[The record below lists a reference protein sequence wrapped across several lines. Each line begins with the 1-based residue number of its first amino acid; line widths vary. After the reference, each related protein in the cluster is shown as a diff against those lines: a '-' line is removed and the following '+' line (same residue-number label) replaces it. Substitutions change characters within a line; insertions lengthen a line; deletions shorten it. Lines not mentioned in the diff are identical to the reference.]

1 MSLRWSK
8 GKLQVFIDPPMLP
21 SNSVGVEDH
30 CSSFFFP
37 DDLEIAPWG
46 PQVGLMPVILLDY

>member
-1 MSLRWSK
+1 MSRPVVPFSLSN
-8 GKLQVFIDPPMLP
+8 GLQLIC
-21 SNSVGVEDH
+21 NSVGVEDH
-30 CSSFFFP
+30 CSSLFFP